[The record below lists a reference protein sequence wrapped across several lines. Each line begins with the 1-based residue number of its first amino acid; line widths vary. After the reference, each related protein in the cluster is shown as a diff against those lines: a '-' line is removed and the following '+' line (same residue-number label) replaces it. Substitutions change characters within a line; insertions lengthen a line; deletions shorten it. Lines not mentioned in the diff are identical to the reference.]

1 MDRRHFLKILGLFG
15 TTAIATVGSHS
26 WVVKSLAATPHPKR
40 LVVIFLRGGIDGLN
54 VVVPYQE
61 ADYYEVRPI
70 IAIPQPGKD
79 KGALDLDGN
88 FGLHPVLSPLLPYW
102 KDKTLAFV
110 HACGSSDNTRSHFD
124 AQNYLESG
132 TPGDKRTV
140 EGWMNRMLAFL
151 PDQSP
156 VTGLSVGST
165 VPLILAGQK
174 SVANVSL
181 QGNSAQKLPIDQE
194 RIQTAFDQLY
204 SQNDPLSLA
213 YQEGRAARNTLLKQL
228 EAEMEEANNGAPLPR
243 GFAGETRQLAS
254 LMVRDP
260 SIQLA
265 FMNVGG
271 WDTHLNQGGSQ
282 GPFANRLKNVGEGLV
297 TFIERLGNIYADT
310 TILLISEFGRTVAEN
325 GNQGTDHGQG
335 NAVWVL
341 GGSVRGGQVYG
352 QWPGLSKSELYQ
364 QRDLAV
370 TTDFRDVFSTVLVRQ
385 FGLQNNHI
393 SRVFPGYKSA
403 NSLPLF
409 T

>member
-1 MDRRHFLKILGLFG
+1 MDRRHFLKIIGLFG

-26 WVVKSLAATPHPKR
+26 WVVKTLAATPHPKR

-151 PDQSP
+151 PGQSP

-181 QGNSAQKLPIDQE
+181 QGNAAQKLPIDQE
-194 RIQTAFDQLY
+194 RIQAAFDQLY

-282 GPFANRLKNVGEGLV
+282 GTFANRLKNVGEGLV
-297 TFIERLGNIYADT
+297 TFIERLGNVYADT

-385 FGLQNNHI
+385 FGLQNNQI
-393 SRVFPGYKSA
+393 SRIFPGYKSGD
-403 NSLPLF
+403 SLPFL